1 MFSGRMEVKTDPEGW
16 VLIDRCGK
24 HFNLI
29 LNFLRD
35 GEITL
40 SDNRSELSE
49 LLVEAKFYCLEN
61 LCKAIDGKIM
71 RFPNED
77 EDMTATQ
84 ATIIIVKDCRMAKVL
99 IASTLK
105 PVVKLTMNRY
115 NNVFS
120 YTSNSH
126 DNLLRN
132 VECLE
137 KYALMFADT
146 IRFVKDVS
154 EKFENNQICEWSFH
168 YRGYKL
174 RSIDC
179 MAIHY
184 STEKRLIKVE
194 FHESRIHE
202 EMLMLIS
209 VATRDLSDAELC
221 EISKRSGIH
230 NQSTAITTAQMSS
243 EREDQELEINSLLSI
258 PINQTSSQRSTISS
272 RLNRR

>member
-1 MFSGRMEVKTDPEGW
+1 MHRKACLVQCLVDVWKSKQIQKVLIVIILKIYFFFFYVGW

-35 GEITL
+35 GEIPL

-105 PVVKLTMNRY
+105 V
-115 NNVFS
+115 
-120 YTSNSH
+120 
-126 DNLLRN
+126 
-132 VECLE
+132 
-137 KYALMFADT
+137 
-146 IRFVKDVS
+146 
-154 EKFENNQICEWSFH
+154 
-168 YRGYKL
+168 
-174 RSIDC
+174 
-179 MAIHY
+179 
-184 STEKRLIKVE
+184 
-194 FHESRIHE
+194 
-202 EMLMLIS
+202 
-209 VATRDLSDAELC
+209 
-221 EISKRSGIH
+221 
-230 NQSTAITTAQMSS
+230 
-243 EREDQELEINSLLSI
+243 
-258 PINQTSSQRSTISS
+258 
-272 RLNRR
+272 